1 MTLHESPHR
10 QGPEHRHDHIA
21 ALQDGLDFVNTL
33 WNTRPQPREDLGDF
47 PTAVHWFDEHA
58 LLHREMVADQLQRHM
73 RDESSSQPLLR
84 RIWRVRAAL
93 RELLDATVERRP
105 PDASALR
112 EVNRAMRTQY
122 IYELVPA
129 PDGVS
134 LDHRHEGDPI
144 DGALARLAESVAR
157 ELTKAEAERL
167 RVCDNEECR
176 WVFYDSS
183 PAGRRRW
190 CDMATCGN
198 RAKVARHRARQRERE
213 EQNGQQAG

>member
-1 MTLHESPHR
+1 MDSHEPLGIER
-10 QGPEHRHDHIA
+10 AKHRHDHTA

-33 WNTRPQPREDLGDF
+33 ENTRNGPREHLGDF
-47 PTAVHWFDEHA
+47 TAAVHWLDEHD
-58 LLHREMVADQLQRHM
+58 LLHREMVAEQLQRHH
-73 RDESSSQPLLR
+73 RDETSSQPLMR
-84 RIWRVRAAL
+84 RIGRVRSAL

-105 PDASALR
+105 ADPSALR
-112 EVNRAMRTQY
+112 EVNRALRTHY
-122 IYELVPA
+122 IYELVRA

-144 DGALARLAESVAR
+144 DGALARLTESVAR
-157 ELTKAEAERL
+157 ELTKPEAERL
-167 RVCDNEECR
+167 RVCDNDECR

-198 RAKVARHRARQRERE
+198 RAKVARHRQKQRQ
-213 EQNGQQAG
+213 QGG